1 MRQSRETE
9 TSDIYKKLASLSPEA
24 LELFELLLSKE
35 GLNISES
42 LIVPQKRESN
52 IFSLSF
58 AQQRLWFLDQ
68 LEPGSFAYNI
78 PAAVRLRGALD
89 VAALEQ
95 SLNEIVRRH
104 EALRT
109 TFHALEGKAVQV
121 IAPSRPIAL
130 QLICLDEL
138 PEAER
143 EAEAI
148 RTTRAEARKPF
159 DLSTGPLLRATLLR
173 LDTEEHI
180 ILLTMHHIISDG
192 WSMGIL
198 LDEVAVLYRA
208 FSEGKPSPL
217 PELPIQYIDFAQW
230 QRRYLRGEVLDRHL
244 AYWKRQLTEP
254 LPVLQLP
261 TDHRRPAVQTYQGA
275 IQSITLSTELSE
287 AIKTLSEREGATPF
301 MTLLAA
307 FKTLLYHY
315 TGQDDIIVGT
325 GIANRNR
332 IETESLIGFFVN
344 LLVLRT
350 NLAGDP
356 GFLEL
361 LQRVRKVTVEA
372 YAHQDLPFDKLV
384 EELQPK
390 RDLSRTPLLQVV
402 FVLQNTPRNS
412 LTLPGLT
419 VIPLELDG
427 GTARFDLTI
436 FVVHTE
442 LKLKMTMQYN
452 TALFE
457 SRTITRMLD
466 HYQTLLGSIV
476 ARPRAPISTLRLL
489 DESEGKE
496 KMFEREKYQT
506 SGFERFKE
514 TKPKAIN
521 LSEEALIK
529 TDYLQTG
536 QTLPLVAHPLF
547 DDLDLV
553 DWASNNQVFIETH
566 LLQHGAILFRGFN
579 IESVAEFERFALSI
593 CPELFDEN
601 GELERTNISSRV
613 YTPVNYPSDKS
624 ILWHNENSFCPRWPL
639 KLWFFCIQP
648 SLSGGETPIADSRR
662 VFQLIRPEIRE
673 QFAKKKIMY
682 LRNYHEGLGLS
693 WQTVFQTTERAVV
706 EEYCRKFD
714 LDFEWKGTDHL
725 TTRCVRPAVA
735 KHPRTGEMVWFNQA
749 THWHVS
755 CLDEAAR
762 VSLLHLFSEED
773 LPRNAYYGDG
783 SPIEDAVMNE
793 ICEAYRKTEV
803 VFPWERGDILMLD
816 NMLTAHA
823 RNPYAGRRQLAVAM
837 GEMVS
842 DTEI

>member
-1 MRQSRETE
+1 MSG
-9 TSDIYKKLASLSPEA
+9 IYKKLASLSAEA
-24 LELFELLLSKE
+24 LELFELLLGKE

-42 LIVPQKRESN
+42 LILPSKQESN
-52 IFSLSF
+52 TFSLSF

-78 PAAVRLRGALD
+78 PAAVRLRGSLD
-89 VAALEQ
+89 VAALER
-95 SLNEIVRRH
+95 SLNEIMRRH
-104 EALRT
+104 EALRA
-109 TFHALEGKAVQV
+109 TFHAVEGKPVQV
-121 IAPSRPIAL
+121 IAPPGLIPLR
-130 QLICLDEL
+130 LICLDEL
-138 PEAER
+138 VEAAR
-143 EAEAI
+143 EAEAW
-148 RTTRAEARKPF
+148 RTIIAEAKQPF

-173 LDTEEHI
+173 LDIEEHI

-198 LDEVAVLYRA
+198 LDEVAILYRA

-217 PELPIQYIDFAQW
+217 PELPIQYTDFAQW
-230 QRRYLRGEVLDRHL
+230 QRRWFRGEVLEMHL
-244 AYWKRQLTEP
+244 AYWNQQLKDP

-261 TDHRRPAVQTYQGA
+261 MDRRRPPIQTYNGA
-275 IQSITLSTELSE
+275 IQSITLSPDLSE
-287 AIKTLSEREGATPF
+287 AIKTLSEREAATPF

-307 FKTLLYHY
+307 FKTLLYRY
-315 TGQDDIIVGT
+315 TGQVDMIVGT

-350 NLAGDP
+350 NLTGEP
-356 GFLEL
+356 SFLEL
-361 LQRVRKVTVEA
+361 LQRVRKVTIEA

-402 FVLQNTPRNS
+402 FVLQNAPRNS

-419 VIPLELDG
+419 ALPLELDG
-427 GTARFDLTI
+427 GTARFDLTV
-436 FVVHTE
+436 FVVPTE
-442 LKLKMTMQYN
+442 AGLKVTIQYN
-452 TALFE
+452 TDLFE
-457 SRTITRMLD
+457 SRTIKRMLD

-476 ARPRAPISTLRLL
+476 AQPHAPIRTLRFLN
-489 DESEGKE
+489 EGERKQE
-496 KMFEREKYQT
+496 MSEREKHQA
-506 SGFERFKE
+506 SGFERLKDI
-514 TKPKAIN
+514 KPKVIN
-521 LSEEALIK
+521 LSKEALVK

-536 QTLPLVAHPLF
+536 QTLPLVARPLF

-553 DWASNNQVFIETH
+553 DWAINNRVFIETH
-566 LLQHGAILFRGFN
+566 LLKHGAILFRGFN
-579 IESVAEFERFALSI
+579 IKSVAEFEQFALSI

-662 VFQLIRPEIRE
+662 VFQLVRPEIRE
-673 QFAKKKIMY
+673 HFVKKKIMY
-682 LRNYHEGLGLS
+682 LRNYHDGLGLS
-693 WQTVFQTTERAVV
+693 WQTVFQTTERAAV

-714 LDFEWKGTDHL
+714 IDFEWKGTDHL

-735 KHPRTGEMVWFNQA
+735 KHPLTGEMVWFNQA

-755 CLDEAAR
+755 CLDEASR
-762 VSLLHLFSEED
+762 DSLLHLFSEED

-793 ICEAYRKTEV
+793 ICEAYRKTEA
-803 VFPWERGDILMLD
+803 VFPWERGDVLMLD

-823 RNPYAGRRQLAVAM
+823 RKPYAGQRELAVAM